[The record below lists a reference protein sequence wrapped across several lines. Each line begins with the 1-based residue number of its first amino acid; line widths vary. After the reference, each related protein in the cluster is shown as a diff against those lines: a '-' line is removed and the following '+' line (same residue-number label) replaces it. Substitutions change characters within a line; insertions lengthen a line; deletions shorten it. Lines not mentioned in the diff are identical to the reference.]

1 MLPEGVK
8 ARGARTD
15 KFGVK
20 RGLVLLV
27 VGAALVFAG
36 TASALIEPG
45 NIGALPANP
54 YPTQPGQ
61 VVNGTLFTNQPPGPG
76 GTPQDY
82 LKFTV
87 TSPGETI
94 VFTDQNTTTG
104 VNPYMCSHYCPV
116 YLSLVNSSFT
126 GLGDGSGTIATYGD
140 TENVPWTFATPGTYY
155 IVMESDGDVNLSYAA
170 SYAVVSGG
178 SGGGGGGNCQQ
189 DCGPAAVTSPPLVRA
204 LHVSPKQRGTSVN
217 AFVKPGQALQSARVL
232 LLYGKHTIAAQTRG
246 PLGTARYRFTL
257 HLPAAYRH
265 RLKAHHKLHVVV
277 RITASGATGAT
288 VTYNRAVTLT

>member
-1 MLPEGVK
+1 MLTDGVK
-8 ARGARTD
+8 ARRARAD

-20 RGLVLLV
+20 RGLVLSVLA
-27 VGAALVFAG
+27 AALVFVAP
-36 TASALIEPG
+36 ASALIEPG
-45 NIGALPANP
+45 NVGALPANP
-54 YPTQPGQ
+54 YATQPGQ
-61 VVNGTLFTNQPPGPG
+61 VVNGTLFTNQPLGPG

-94 VFTDQNTTTG
+94 VFTDQNTTVG
-104 VNPYMCSHYCPV
+104 SNPSFPYTCDQFCPV
-116 YLSLVNSSFT
+116 FLSLVNSSFT

-140 TENVPWTFATPGTYY
+140 TENFPWTFATPGTYY

-170 SYAVVSGG
+170 SYVVVSGG
-178 SGGGGGGNCQQ
+178 CQQ
-189 DCGPAAVTSPPLVRA
+189 NCGPGPITVPPLVRT
-204 LHVSPKQRGTSVN
+204 LHVSPRQSGTSVS
-217 AFVKPGQALQSARVL
+217 AFVKPGQALHSVRVT
-232 LLYGKHTIAAQTRG
+232 LLYRKHTIAAQTRG

-257 HLPAAYRH
+257 HLPAADRHQLKAQH
-265 RLKAHHKLHVVV
+265 RLRLVV